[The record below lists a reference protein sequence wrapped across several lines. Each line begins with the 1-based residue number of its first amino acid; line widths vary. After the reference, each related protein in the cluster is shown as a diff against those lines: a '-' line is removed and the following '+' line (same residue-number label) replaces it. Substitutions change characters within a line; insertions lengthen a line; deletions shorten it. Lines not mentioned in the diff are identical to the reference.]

1 VTATRWLAPGAA
13 LLLAGCAGTPPPAGH
28 DAPLDA
34 ACSTASAAITFD
46 IETAPHPVCTV
57 LGEGAFALLITPE
70 HAPPINPSPWYA
82 FRYSARG
89 GQGILVRLDYLEA
102 KHRYA
107 PKLLR
112 AGAVTPLAVT
122 VAPDGHS
129 AEVTLPAGEG
139 VVAAQEPFGQSRYDG
154 LLARLARLPR
164 TERIEL
170 GRSLDGRPVAGI
182 RLGQPTA
189 PALVVLLGRQ
199 HPPETTGAVAME
211 AFLEALS
218 EQMQADP
225 RIGARIQFLAVPEL
239 NPDGVARGHWRAN
252 RGGEDLN
259 RDWGDFSQPET
270 RAVKTWLD
278 ALPGSVRPV
287 AMLDF
292 HSTWRNLFYVQGEA
306 ETTAAEERFLQGWL
320 GHPIDGYPFT
330 IERRDANPGS
340 GTAKTW
346 FNRTYAIPSYTYE
359 VGDDAS
365 LDATRQAAR
374 VLALS
379 FISRVNELLDLWY
392 AARVPVARVVGAKV
406 VQ

>member
-1 VTATRWLAPGAA
+1 M
-13 LLLAGCAGTPPPAGH
+13 
-28 DAPLDA
+28 
-34 ACSTASAAITFD
+34 
-46 IETAPHPVCTV
+46 
-57 LGEGAFALLITPE
+57 LGERAFALLITPE

-89 GQGILVRLDYLEA
+89 AQGISVRLDYLEA

-112 AGAVTPLAVT
+112 AGAVTPLPVT
-122 VAPDGHS
+122 VAQDGHS
-129 AEVTLPAGEG
+129 AGIALPAGEG

-154 LLARLARLPR
+154 LLTRLAGLPR

-170 GRSLDGRPVAGI
+170 GRSLDGRPVTGI
-182 RLGQPTA
+182 RLGEASA

-211 AFLEALS
+211 AFVEALA

-270 RAVKTWLD
+270 RAVKIWLD
-278 ALPGSVRPV
+278 ALPVSVRPV

-306 ETTAAEERFLQGWL
+306 ETPAPEERFLQGWL
-320 GHPIDGYPFT
+320 GHPVDGYPFT
-330 IERRDANPGS
+330 VERRDANPGS

-359 VGDDAS
+359 VGDDTAAE
-365 LDATRQAAR
+365 ATRSAAHTLARSFIEQLDILLAAR
-374 VLALS
+374 
-379 FISRVNELLDLWY
+379 R
-392 AARVPVARVVGAKV
+392 
-406 VQ
+406 